1 MRCSFEILDSL
12 IPLGFESLVRNSGN
26 DAGAGAVAAVGCA
39 AVGDEKKDAIGVAV
53 DESGDWHVRIL
64 ATGVGQFREVGV
76 GFLDARD
83 DLSADRAI
91 GIGGMNE
98 IEEVRRDGSG
108 QFGPGEENA
117 GSFLFRE
124 CKASLD
130 VGE

>member
-1 MRCSFEILDSL
+1 LRGSFEVFDGL
-12 IPLGFESLVRNSGN
+12 IPLGFEFLVRNSGN
-26 DAGAGAVAAVGCA
+26 DAGAGAVAAIGCA

-53 DESGDWHVRIL
+53 DESGDWHVGIF
-64 ATGVGQFREVGV
+64 ATGVGQFRKVGV
-76 GFLDARD
+76 GFLNARD

-108 QFGPGEENA
+108 QFGPGEENT
-117 GSFLFRE
+117 GSFFFRE
-124 CKASLD
+124 CKAFFD